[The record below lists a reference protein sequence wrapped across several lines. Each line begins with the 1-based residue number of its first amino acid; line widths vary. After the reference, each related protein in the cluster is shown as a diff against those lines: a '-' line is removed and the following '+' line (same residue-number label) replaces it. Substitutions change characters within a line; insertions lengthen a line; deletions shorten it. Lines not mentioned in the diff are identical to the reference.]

1 MTSTPSAFSLVTRAV
16 IASVADGWMRP
27 RAAETWGLKVDIEKR
42 PCERARGVIW
52 QKIARGRAYNVR
64 PTFASA
70 LLDNL
75 PMRRAGQ
82 PIEGAAAS
90 ASRAGDRKS
99 TRMNSSH

>member
-1 MTSTPSAFSLVTRAV
+1 MTSTPSAFNLVTRAV

-42 PCERARGVIW
+42 PCERASGVIW

-75 PMRRAGQ
+75 PMHVPRPPPFPRSEERRVGK
-82 PIEGAAAS
+82 GCDS
-90 ASRAGDRKS
+90 SCSSRG
-99 TRMNSSH
+99 